1 VSPQGNERGAFSIDK
16 PSLMGY
22 CAVMNEATRQYAS
35 EFARLGGLTKSEARA
50 AASRRNGRLGGRPKK
65 TATPA
70 EKTSGKGQPDSFDYQ
85 RLARERNL
93 FVWET

>member
-1 VSPQGNERGAFSIDK
+1 
-16 PSLMGY
+16 MGY
-22 CAVMNEATRQYAS
+22 FAAMNEAVREYAS

-65 TATPA
+65 TDTPA
-70 EKTSGKGQPDSFDYQ
+70 KETGGKEQLDSFDYQ